1 MGTTPKGA
9 DPGISLG
16 LGRGMATR
24 VAQHKGERET
34 GRKRQRQ
41 YEQKRGSGEKGSRK
55 VKVGENVQKRRHR
68 GEAAKGREGHRDEVQ
83 RGERCSAS
91 GKGSRAKTVKTRNC
105 GFDTQMP

>member
-1 MGTTPKGA
+1 
-9 DPGISLG
+9 
-16 LGRGMATR
+16 MATR

-55 VKVGENVQKRRHR
+55 VKVGENVQKRHR